1 VITFKRLAITFALVF
16 LALLAWRYRN
26 SELIQS
32 FINPEASKPKSIQ
45 FDNGTVRQYLTP
57 AEIAAT
63 KPTTKPPGELRKC
76 KKGGATSYTND
87 LCPPG
92 AKEYE
97 LTNGTIN
104 VVDNPNAKVAK
115 DKEPTQLR
123 LEPEQLE
130 PNIGQRRID
139 QAIRN

>member
-1 VITFKRLAITFALVF
+1 MITFKRLAITFALVF

-26 SELIQS
+26 TELIQS
-32 FINPEASKPKSIQ
+32 FITPTTSTPKPIQ
-45 FDNGTVRQYLTP
+45 FDNGTMRQYLSA

-76 KKGGATSYTND
+76 KRGAATSYTND

-97 LTNGTIN
+97 LTNGTVN
-104 VVDNPNAKVAK
+104 VVDNPNAKVARAK
-115 DKEPTQLR
+115 APTELR

-130 PNIGQRRID
+130 PTMGQRRID

>member
-1 VITFKRLAITFALVF
+1 MITFKRLAITFTLVF

-26 SELIQS
+26 TELIQS
-32 FINPEASKPKSIQ
+32 FINPATSTPKPIQ
-45 FDNGTVRQYLTP
+45 FDNGTVRQYLSPT
-57 AEIAAT
+57 ELAAT

-76 KKGGATSYTND
+76 KKGAATSYTND

-97 LTNGTIN
+97 LTNGTVN

-115 DKEPTQLR
+115 NKEPAQLR

-130 PNIGQRRID
+130 PSNGQRRID